1 MIIQS
6 HIVLAIIL
14 KNERQILIAK
24 REENLFQ
31 GGFWEFPGGKVETGE
46 SPNKALSRE
55 LREELDI
62 SIIDASPLFRF
73 EYEYP
78 EQLLLLDVW
87 VVNSF
92 SGEAIGK
99 EGQTVT
105 WVSIDELSSYQFP
118 AANKRILDAINKL

>member
-1 MIIQS
+1 MIQS

-24 REENLFQ
+24 REEKLFQ

-46 SPNKALSRE
+46 SSNKALYRE
-55 LREELDI
+55 LREELNI
-62 SIIDASPLFRF
+62 SIIEASPLLKF

-78 EQLLLLDVW
+78 EKLLLLDVW

-92 SGEAIGK
+92 SGEATGN

-105 WVSIDELSSYQFP
+105 WIPIDELSSYQFP